1 MTTTMQAPGF
11 VNGSNLLQMSPAQR
25 QQFLSGKAAGEQAKI
40 QKQIQDQIFQ
50 ANRKYMKETIRKKA
64 ICPPS
69 SGSGTSQTYATGST
83 LNFNV
88 PTATNGYLEGFYV
101 RINLVVDFAAGSSA
115 VYAATAAREL
125 ALVSQILLLY
135 NGTQQSFRPYILKPL
150 LKLRGMYMPGWP
162 NAVVAGSHNTTTD
175 SYLSQGSLP
184 VSGSAQTI
192 TLEYYVP
199 LNLLHPQDVRGLL
212 PIDGNST
219 TAQISL
225 QTATAL
231 LGNDPANNVWYAVS
245 GSGHSVTLTSNQSQ
259 TVQII
264 ACYRDGTT
272 MGNRDSLPMYLQG
285 LGTVQFLQDVQLT
298 GLTGGT
304 TYPQKLTIL
313 MPHYFVLCCMIDGQ
327 QATSYSTLS
336 NINYLDLSTDSTDS
350 NTFWKYGT
358 GTNLSIEEFFSEIRL
373 LLGQDLDQGIVPL
386 AYAPTYGEA
395 DPNNQNGSAIL
406 NCSSATG
413 WTDVH
418 YRIQFN
424 SLGSTLSG
432 VTPRVET
439 HCIYLNP
446 SGLIASV

>member
-1 MTTTMQAPGF
+1 MATMQAPAV

-25 QQFLSGKAAGEQAKI
+25 QQYMAGLSPKQQADQMAKL
-40 QKQIQDQIFQ
+40 QDAIFA
-50 ANRKYMKETIRKKA
+50 ANRRYMKETVRKKA

-69 SGSGTSQTYATGST
+69 SGSGTNQTYATGST

-88 PTATNGYLEGFYV
+88 PTAINGYLEGFYV
-101 RINLVVDFAAGSSA
+101 RLNLVVDFATGTSA

-125 ALVSQILLLY
+125 ALIQQITVLY
-135 NGTQQSFRPYILKPL
+135 NGTQMQFKPYILKA
-150 LKLRGMYMPGWP
+150 LKQLKGMYQQGWP
-162 NAVVAGSHNTTTD
+162 NSVLAGNHNTVTD
-175 SYLSQGSLP
+175 NYLTQGSLP
-184 VSGSAQTI
+184 VTGTSQTI
-192 TLEYYVP
+192 TLEFYVP
-199 LNLLHPQDVRGLL
+199 MNMLHPQDVRGML

-219 TAQISL
+219 TAQISI

-245 GSGHSVTLTSNQSQ
+245 GSGHGVTLTSGQSQ

-272 MGNRDSLPMYLQG
+272 MTQVDSLPMYLQG

-304 TYPQKLTIL
+304 TYAQKLTIL
-313 MPHYFVLCCMIDGQ
+313 MPHYYVLLTAIDGQ
-327 QATSYSTLS
+327 QATSFCTDA
-336 NINYLDLSTDSTDS
+336 NVNYIALATDSTAS
-350 NTFWKYGT
+350 NTFWRYGT
-358 GTNLSIEEFFSEIRL
+358 GTNMSIQEYFNEIRFML
-373 LLGQDLDQGIVPL
+373 RQDLDQGIIPL

-395 DPNNQNGSAIL
+395 DPNNQNGSHIL
-406 NCSSATG
+406 NCTAATG

-418 YRIQFN
+418 YQLQFN

-432 VTPRVET
+432 VTPRVEA
-439 HCIYLNP
+439 HCVYLNP
-446 SGLIASV
+446 QGLIASV